1 MLNKIPLLATIGLL
15 FWEQSASGQNAAISE
30 VLKLETA
37 IHEAELKHDVV
48 ALESVLADE
57 YVWTNRRGGLMS
69 KQDYLKSLR
78 EGKGL
83 ASSPGASSNM
93 ENIKVRLVGES
104 VAIVTA
110 IDDYRSNTRHLQ
122 INVTDVFLKR
132 DGKWQWIASHSS
144 VPPKD

>member
-1 MLNKIPLLATIGLL
+1 MLNKTALLATIGLL

-30 VLKLETA
+30 ILKLETA

-48 ALESVLADE
+48 ALESMLADE

-83 ASSPGASSNM
+83 ASSPGASSKM

-104 VAIVTA
+104 VAIVSRMLYLEFTHGQSFETFV
-110 IDDYRSNTRHLQ
+110 RWPS
-122 INVTDVFLKR
+122 
-132 DGKWQWIASHSS
+132 GKEGIREA
-144 VPPKD
+144 KTF